1 MILCRKEKTETK
13 KVFWKRRFSA
23 SYTVEATYVL
33 AITLLALSVLIC
45 SGYTKYKEET
55 GIMRLHHMVEQV
67 RGQEQKED
75 RSLSIGGWRAEV
87 TSDADQ
93 TEGSL
98 AGQGWRKHIEVKNH
112 EPENMMRLTTIFQ
125 AGLHAPGASQ

>member
-75 RSLSIGGWRAEV
+75 RS
-87 TSDADQ
+87 
-93 TEGSL
+93 
-98 AGQGWRKHIEVKNH
+98 HIEVKNH